1 MARQPTSRT
10 PRPRLS
16 KAKPKPKPAPSAAQ
30 SAEDTALDDA
40 VADAQDLADDLVSD
54 EGDTLASASLPT
66 PTTDVQKAVAFNQ
79 AQLTAQTGEVLS
91 ALENPVA
98 DQAAVMMLED
108 VRGYMQGSEQLLL
121 AASGQA
127 LALLVDP
134 LTQSEGQ
141 TALEQIAIW
150 QTKITTFA
158 DAVTTTASTIKGDFG
173 S

>member
-1 MARQPTSRT
+1 MARQPTPRT
-10 PRPRLS
+10 PRTRLS
-16 KAKPKPKPAPSAAQ
+16 KAKPKPDSSATQA
-30 SAEDTALDDA
+30 AEDAALEDA
-40 VADAQDLADDLVSD
+40 VTDAQDLAGDAVAD
-54 EGDTLASASLPT
+54 EGDKLASASLPT

-121 AASGQA
+121 AASGKA

-150 QTKITTFA
+150 QANITTFA

>member
-1 MARQPTSRT
+1 MARQPTPRT
-10 PRPRLS
+10 PRSRLS
-16 KAKPKPKPAPSAAQ
+16 KTKPKPGAAAART
-30 SAEDTALDDA
+30 AEDAALEDA
-40 VADAQDLADDLVSD
+40 VTDAQDLAGDAVAD
-54 EGDTLASASLPT
+54 EGDTLASANLPT

-150 QTKITTFA
+150 QANITTFA
-158 DAVTTTASTIKGDFG
+158 DAVTSTASTIKEDFG